1 MRMQLNPDLARCAT
15 SKVDPDIFFMDDKD
29 EPNYDA
35 TKTRLALAICG
46 QCPIQKQCLQFAIK
60 EEMDGV
66 WGGTTTRERNVIIHR
81 ERTGYEPRPRK
92 PVDITKILQVNAHR
106 ALETSIR
113 DKDALLEAL
122 ATFDNLEP
130 ITIEI
135 ANLRINNPGVPLSEL
150 ASRINISK
158 DVFAGRLKRLIRR
171 LEKQYETN

>member
-15 SKVDPDIFFMDDKD
+15 SKADPDIFFMDDKD

-60 EEMDGV
+60 EEMEGV
-66 WGGTTTRERNVIIHR
+66 WGGTTTKERKSIIFR
-81 ERTGYEPRPRK
+81 VEKNYVPRPRQPK
-92 PVDITKILQVNAHR
+92 DITKILQVNASR
-106 ALETSIR
+106 ALETSVR
-113 DKDALLEAL
+113 DKDRLVEAL
-122 ATFDNLEP
+122 ATFDDLEP

-150 ASRINISK
+150 AIKAGITK
-158 DVFAGRLKRLIRR
+158 DVFAGRLKRLIKR
-171 LEKQYETN
+171 LEKVA